1 MDNRRG
7 SSLIKWVAIGQFI
20 PMFLYPYESLQ
31 SMSPVLLI
39 LGLAFFA
46 FLGYY
51 VWARRAWAKTLT
63 IFLQGF
69 NIIARIM
76 LTLSNATDPLKSGG
90 AVHWT
95 FIVTSLVAMVLSG
108 LILYRF
114 DAPDIEVAFT
124 G

>member
-1 MDNRRG
+1 MENRRG
-7 SSLIKWVAIGQFI
+7 STLIKVVAIGQFI
-20 PMFLYPYESLQ
+20 PMFLYPVESLQ
-31 SMSPVLLI
+31 SISPIL
-39 LGLAFFA
+39 LGLALAFFV
-46 FLGYY
+46 FLGFY
-51 VWARRAWAKTLT
+51 VWTRRPWAKTLT

-76 LTLSNATDPLKSGG
+76 MTLSNAAEPIKTGGG
-90 AVHWT
+90 AHWS
-95 FIVTSLVAMVLSG
+95 FIVTSLAAMALSG